1 MLPAPFTDSLILTGP
16 TGSGKTQLGIELAR
30 RLDAEIVSMDSMAL
44 YRHLDIGTA
53 KPTLQQRQ
61 SVRHH
66 LIDVLDP
73 WESASVAWWLQRAAA
88 CCRDISARGKRA
100 LFVGGTPLYVKALL
114 FGLFDSPPAS
124 TLIRQ
129 RLLQE
134 AAKLGAAGLHEQLA
148 RLDPRSAARLH
159 PNDTRRIVRALEVLE
174 LTGRP
179 ISSWQQEWQ
188 ADPARQA
195 GPVGDRGFEIA
206 DFRFKS
212 EIGNLKSAID
222 EVPPGRQYLLWLD
235 LPRPVLYDRINARVR
250 DMFAG
255 GWVEE
260 ARYLANLDKPLSRE
274 ARQALGYKEVLAYI
288 EGRSSLEETIVRVQT
303 RSRNFAKRQITWF
316 RHLPGCQS
324 ATAQLTEAL
333 WQPKMEG

>member
-16 TGSGKTQLGIELAR
+16 TGSGKTQLAIDLAR

-44 YRHLDIGTA
+44 YRHLDVGTA

-73 WESASVAWWLQRAAA
+73 WESASVAWWLQSAAA

-114 FGLFDSPPAS
+114 FGLFAGPPANA
-124 TLIRQ
+124 LIRQ
-129 RLLQE
+129 RLVQE
-134 AAKLGAAGLHEQLA
+134 AEELGAAALHEQLA
-148 RLDPRSAARLH
+148 RLDPKSAARLH
-159 PNDTRRIVRALEVLE
+159 PNDTRRVIRALEVLE

-188 ADPARQA
+188 A
-195 GPVGDRGFEIA
+195 GPMENCRSEIA
-206 DFRFKS
+206 DCRVKP
-212 EIGNLKSAID
+212 EIGNLKSAIE
-222 EVPPGRQYLLWLD
+222 EVPPGRRELPGILWLD

-260 ARYLANLDKPLSRE
+260 VRSLAKLDKPLSRE
-274 ARQALGYKEVLAYI
+274 ARQALGYKEVFAYV
-288 EGRSSLEETIVRVQT
+288 EGRSSLEEAIVRVQT

-324 ATAQLTEAL
+324 ATAQLTETL
-333 WQPKMEG
+333 WQPKMER